1 MNAKQEKCIQIS
13 ESLAHSPLRA
23 LKPQGTAGLEA
34 FVQTKTIKAEESERS
49 ADRIYAALVGAI
61 LAGELTPGARLDE
74 QRLAE
79 RHGVSRTPVRE
90 ALQALALTGLAER
103 GKRRSFVVS
112 PLEAETLGELFEAM
126 GEIEALA
133 ARYAA
138 RRMTAVERQELAE
151 LVAEGDRLAA
161 AGDAAGY
168 GQLNIRFHELI
179 FEGAHNRFIA
189 ETARNLRVRTAPHR
203 QAQFSRSNRMA
214 SSQAEHRALLEAI
227 EREDAKAAEA
237 AMTRHITSSSR
248 TVLRL
253 LQGR

>member
-1 MNAKQEKCIQIS
+1 MSGERQNE
-13 ESLAHSPLRA
+13 
-23 LKPQGTAGLEA
+23 GEA
-34 FVQTKTIKAEESERS
+34 ERS
-49 ADRIYAALVGAI
+49 ADRIYARLVEAI
-61 LAGELTPGARLDE
+61 LAGVLKPGERLDE

-112 PLEAETLGELFEAM
+112 PLEPEALGELFEAM

-133 ARYAA
+133 ARLAA
-138 RRMTAVERQELAE
+138 KRMTAVERQELAE
-151 LVAEGDRLAA
+151 LVAEGDQLAA
-161 AGDAAGY
+161 AGDADAY
-168 GQLNIRFHELI
+168 GRLNIRFHQLI

-189 ETARNLRVRTAPHR
+189 ETAQNLRVRTGPHR
-203 QAQFSRSNRMA
+203 QAQFTRSDRMA

-227 EREDAKAAEA
+227 QREDSKAAAA

-253 LQGR
+253 LQRR